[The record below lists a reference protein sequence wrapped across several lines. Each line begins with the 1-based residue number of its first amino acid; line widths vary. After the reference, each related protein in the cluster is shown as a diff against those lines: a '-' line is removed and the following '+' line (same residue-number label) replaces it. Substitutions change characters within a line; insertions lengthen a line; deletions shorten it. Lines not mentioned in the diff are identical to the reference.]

1 MEKRG
6 NNGGFFRHLFFPT
19 TAANIIL
26 PLLALFFFLVSSGEA
41 DGYRGGTQLDQAH
54 RHRDHLIRRTSRMMA
69 GADAD
74 GSTPSPS
81 PSPFPSPSPSPS
93 PQISRPGSRVFHVTD
108 YGADPTG
115 KVDSTAAIAKAIS
128 AAFAATL
135 SDRQLIAGV
144 ADLGG
149 AEVHLDGGAY
159 LVSSPVTLPSQG
171 GGNLKIHSGSL
182 RASGDFPTNRYVIE
196 LWSSPSSA
204 AASSEARQLNASELL
219 STSGYDYEYVTLR
232 DLLLDSNFR
241 GGGVAVVNS
250 LRTTIDNCY
259 VVRFVSDGVWV
270 RGGHETMIRG
280 CYLGQHITAGG
291 DPGERRF
298 TGVGINLMGNDNAVT
313 DTVIFS
319 ADTGILVSG
328 QANTFSGV
336 HCYNKATGFGGT
348 GIYLR
353 LPGNT
358 QTRIVNCY
366 MDYNSIVAEDPVQL
380 VVSGSF
386 FLGDGNVVLK
396 SVKGVARDVS
406 IVDNIFSGSGKGV
419 PNVALDETGGAR
431 FADVDA
437 VVVERN
443 GVSGMARR
451 STSGRGVARGEGAT
465 VWSVDFSSVLLFP
478 DRIDHVQYTLLPES
492 GFPNHV
498 LRNVS
503 ANQVVVETDVPV
515 KATVHVT
522 VYQMGQLS

>member
-1 MEKRG
+1 MERRES
-6 NNGGFFRHLFFPT
+6 NGGFFCHLFFLV
-19 TAANIIL
+19 A
-26 PLLALFFFLVSSGEA
+26 LLFSLVSSEA
-41 DGYRGGTQLDQAH
+41 NGGYRRWTELDAH
-54 RHRDHLIRRTSRMMA
+54 RHQELVRRISRIMV
-69 GADAD
+69 DD
-74 GSTPSPS
+74 STPSPS
-81 PSPFPSPSPSPS
+81 PQ
-93 PQISRPGSRVFHVTD
+93 PQVSSRSRVFHVTE

-115 KVDSTAAIAKAIS
+115 KADSTAAIMKAIS
-128 AAFAATL
+128 DAFAVP

-144 ADLGG
+144 TDLGG
-149 AEVHLDGGAY
+149 AEIHLDGGAY
-159 LVSSPVTLPSQG
+159 LISSPITLPSQG

-182 RASGDFPTNRYVIE
+182 RASDEFPTNRYVIE
-196 LWSSPSSA
+196 LWSSPS
-204 AASSEARQLNASELL
+204 ASSEAREPDASELL

-232 DLLLDSNFR
+232 DLMLDANYR

-250 LRTTIDNCY
+250 LRTTIDSCY
-259 VVRFVSDGVWV
+259 VAHFESDGVWV
-270 RGGHETMIRG
+270 KGGHETMIRG
-280 CYLGQHITAGG
+280 SFLGQHITAGG
-291 DPGERRF
+291 DPGEKGF

-319 ADTGILVSG
+319 GGTGILVSG

-336 HCYNKATGFGGT
+336 HCYNKATSFGGT

-396 SVKGVARDVS
+396 SVKGVARGVNV
-406 IVDNIFSGSGKGV
+406 VDNIFSGTGKGV
-419 PNVALDETGGAR
+419 PNVGLDETNGR

-443 GVSGMARR
+443 GVSGMASR
-451 STSGRGVARGEGAT
+451 STSGKGVARGEGTTAWT
-465 VWSVDFSSVLLFP
+465 VDFSSVLLFP

-492 GFPNHV
+492 GFPDHA

-503 ANQVVVETDVPV
+503 ANRVTVETNVPV
-515 KATVHVT
+515 TATVHVT
-522 VYQMGQLS
+522 VSQG